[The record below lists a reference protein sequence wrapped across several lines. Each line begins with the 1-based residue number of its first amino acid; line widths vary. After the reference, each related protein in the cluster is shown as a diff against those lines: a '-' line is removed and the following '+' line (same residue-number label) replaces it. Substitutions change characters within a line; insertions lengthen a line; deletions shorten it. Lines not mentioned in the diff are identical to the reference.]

1 VVVPVSVVGCV
12 PVPVVDIVGVVIV
25 RHSHVTALQAV
36 LVGVTLMRHVPA
48 LGAFVHVVAV
58 DPVNVAV
65 VRVIGVVAVWE
76 RDVTAALAVGM
87 LVIGVCGVLN
97 RIGHRGGPSRA
108 KLISHEHISI

>member
-97 RIGHRGGPSRA
+97 RIGHRGGPSRV
-108 KLISHEHISI
+108 KLISHEYISI